1 MAEANQQ
8 KMDIEF
14 KGMPGADAASA
25 EEVQPFQVDLNF
37 DAPVPPEEEV
47 TFPAEQEVIEETA
60 EAAVVEEAPDES
72 VSEDTSEAAVSEEV
86 EAEAAV
92 ADTEAETETETE
104 TAVAE
109 TETDTTAETE
119 VEAVDADAVQETAD
133 VAEEEVA
140 EVQEPEPPKAPMVP
154 KSRLDEVLA
163 KNKKMQKQIDEIQQ
177 KEAEAAAEAPVYD
190 FDTKEQQYQQLVLD
204 GATEEA
210 TKLRNEI
217 RSAEKEQLMFEM
229 KQQMGQT
236 VQQDR
241 ATQELQNKA
250 AEIANT
256 IDIFNEESAS
266 FNEELTKEVAELRD
280 AFIIQGYEPADS
292 LARATEYT
300 LAAKHPELL
309 RGEAEVATVKTQ
321 QNKDIAKK
329 RQTTT
334 VQKKLAASKS
344 QPPTMKGEGTSKRGV
359 TATNVNTLSDDE
371 FSALPEETLRRL
383 RGDFG

>member
-37 DAPVPPEEEV
+37 DAPEPPDEEV
-47 TFPAEQEVIEETA
+47 TFPAEQEAIEETA
-60 EAAVVEEAPDES
+60 EPAVIEETPDES

-92 ADTEAETETETE
+92 ADTEAETET
-104 TAVAE
+104 AVAE
-109 TETDTTAETE
+109 TETETE
-119 VEAVDADAVQETAD
+119 VEAVDTDAEQE
-133 VAEEEVA
+133 VAEVVEEAVV

-163 KNKKMQKQIDEIQQ
+163 KNKKMQKQIEDIQQ

-190 FDTKEQQYQQLVLD
+190 FDAKEQQYQQLVLD
-204 GATEEA
+204 GATDDA
-210 TKLRNEI
+210 TKLRGEM
-217 RSAEKEQLMFEM
+217 RAAEKEQLMFEM

-241 ATQELQNKA
+241 ATQELQDKA
-250 AEIANT
+250 VEIANT
-256 IDIFNEESAS
+256 FDIFNEESDS

-309 RGEAEVATVKTQ
+309 QGETGPETVKTQ